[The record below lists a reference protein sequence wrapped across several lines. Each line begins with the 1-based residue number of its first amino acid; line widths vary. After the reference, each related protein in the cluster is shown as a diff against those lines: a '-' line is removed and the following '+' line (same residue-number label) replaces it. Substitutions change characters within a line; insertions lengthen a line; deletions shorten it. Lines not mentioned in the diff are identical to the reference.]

1 MFFSGQRNY
10 VGIRL
15 MSGFMNPAE
24 FANIR
29 QSEEAFWWYRGMR
42 ATLFRMLE
50 PHLKGHAIRSALE
63 AGCGTGYLSQMLQ
76 RERGWKIIP
85 LDFSGDGLHYARQ
98 LGVVNPVQGDIRSL
112 PFGDGAF
119 DLVMSVDVIAHLPRG
134 DEHLAARELARVA
147 RRGGLVVVRTSA
159 LDMLRSRHGEF
170 AHERQRFTRRRLM
183 GLFAGAGIRVL
194 RCSYSNSL
202 LMPIALLKFRLWEPL
217 LRKPAE
223 SGVQM
228 VAPWLDRLLYAPLA
242 MEAAWLGAG
251 HNLPAGQ
258 SLVLIGEKML

>member
-29 QSEEAFWWYRGMR
+29 QSEEDFWWYRGMR

-50 PHLKGHAIRSALE
+50 PHLKGRAISSALE

-134 DEHLAARELARVA
+134 EEHLAAREMARVA

-170 AHERQRFTRRRLM
+170 AHERQRYTRRRLM

-194 RCSYSNSL
+194 RCTYSNSL

-223 SGVQM
+223 SGVQR
-228 VAPWLDRLLYAPLA
+228 VAPWLDRLLYVPLA

>member
-1 MFFSGQRNY
+1 
-10 VGIRL
+10 

-29 QSEEAFWWYRGMR
+29 QCEETFWWYRGMR
-42 ATLFRMLE
+42 EILFRMLE
-50 PHLKGHAIRSALE
+50 PHLAGRSMGRALE
-63 AGCGTGYLSQMLQ
+63 AGCGTGYLSHLVQ
-76 RERGWKIIP
+76 RERSWPIVP

-98 LGVVNPVQGDIRSL
+98 LGVANPVQGDIRSL
-112 PFGDGAF
+112 PFSDGAF

-159 LDMLRSRHGEF
+159 LDVLRSRHGEF
-170 AHERQRFTRRRLM
+170 AHERQRFTRRRFM

-194 RCSYSNSL
+194 RCSYCNSL
-202 LMPIALLKFRLWEPL
+202 LMPIALIKFRLWEPL

-223 SGVQM
+223 SGVQP
-228 VAPWLDRLLYAPLA
+228 VAPWLDRLLHAPLA

-251 HNLPAGQ
+251 HDLPTGQ

>member
-1 MFFSGQRNY
+1 
-10 VGIRL
+10 

-29 QSEEAFWWYRGMR
+29 QSEETFWWYRGMR
-42 ATLFRMLE
+42 EILFRMLQ
-50 PHLKGHAIRSALE
+50 PHLQGRALCRALE
-63 AGCGTGYLSQMLQ
+63 AGCGTGYLSHLLQ
-76 RERGWKIIP
+76 SQRGWPIIP

-98 LGVVNPVQGDIRSL
+98 LGVANPVQGDIRSL

-119 DLVMSVDVIAHLPRG
+119 DLVMSVDVLAHLPRG
-134 DEHLAARELARVA
+134 DELLAARELARVA

-170 AHERQRFTRRRLM
+170 AHERQRFTRRRFM

-202 LMPIALLKFRLWEPL
+202 LMPVALLKFRLWEPL

-223 SGVQM
+223 SGVRP

-251 HNLPAGQ
+251 HDLPAGQ